1 MEEGEEEEEDLDSC
15 DEEAS
20 DDEEYLE
27 NENTE
32 QNVPIGGFQLQKS
45 ASSNKIRG
53 HFHSLLMRSAS
64 GKIDGN
70 ANLSNFKS
78 NLRVH
83 LQRRGSLTLS
93 TGGGELPSKD
103 DRCYQVDDPSDDD
116 EFSSDDDL
124 QFEDAEDAIVEETGQ
139 YYKVPL

>member
-1 MEEGEEEEEDLDSC
+1 MEEGEEEEEELDSC

-32 QNVPIGGFQLQKS
+32 QDLPIGGFQLQKS

-64 GKIDGN
+64 GTIDGN

-78 NLRVH
+78 NLRLH

-93 TGGGELPSKD
+93 TGGVD

-116 EFSSDDDL
+116 ELSSDDDL
-124 QFEDAEDAIVEETGQ
+124 QFEDAEDAVVEETGQ